1 MSLRDRVKAAK
12 ADRGGGGGRDT
23 FKRFGVTSNP
33 FPPSSQTTNN
43 PHLEGPVDKEIEERV
58 ESFIRDNKTQ
68 VVVVEGTQGTGK
80 TNVLNHYEAEIADL
94 HAGGD
99 LPGFYV
105 IRYLADPEASFEGT
119 IRRLFQELG
128 VDHLGKLAA
137 KLRKDDTLIER
148 ARSVEVRTAMR
159 KLAMST
165 PGPEAQAV
173 AISFLD
179 WLLGMRLLKIHRQHL
194 GVNFRL
200 DTVEAKTAALRD
212 LVIVSSAAGILQ
224 GIFLLLDELEKQDGV
239 LSPSAVVRYL
249 SALRAIIDALP
260 NHLFMM
266 IAVTPDAL
274 RRYSVALPAFRS
286 RLQEKVELLPL
297 QEANEAI
304 ALAEFYVAEARKA
317 AAKVKGKSGP
327 NRPILTESDIREAF
341 EALFDRS
348 RRAGD
353 AGLRQRTFLHQ
364 LYLQAEKVI
373 QGED

>member
-1 MSLRDRVKAAK
+1 MSLRDRIRAVN
-12 ADRGGGGGRDT
+12 ADKDGGGRDVIG
-23 FKRFGVTSNP
+23 RFGVLTNP

-43 PHLEGPVDKEIEERV
+43 PHMPGPIDDEIEERI
-58 ESFIRDNKTQ
+58 ESFVRDHKTQ

-80 TNVLNHYEAEIADL
+80 TNVLNHYEAEIGNL
-94 HAGGD
+94 HSGGE
-99 LPGFYV
+99 LSGFYV

-128 VDHLGKLAA
+128 TTHLVKLAA
-137 KLRKDDTLIER
+137 ALEGKEQFIEE
-148 ARSVEVRTAMR
+148 ARSVELRTALR
-159 KLAMST
+159 KLARATT
-165 PGPEAQAV
+165 PLERATTAE
-173 AISFLD
+173 SFLD
-179 WLLGMRLLKIHRQHL
+179 WLLGMRLLKQHRLDL

-212 LVIVSSAAGILQ
+212 IVLVSSAAGVLN

-286 RLQEKVELLPL
+286 RLQDRVELTPL
-297 QEANEAI
+297 MDADEAVKLADFYIGQAKKAAKEAGHSTKGTADI
-304 ALAEFYVAEARKA
+304 LDDDTIRATFQDLFERARKA
-317 AAKVKGKSGP
+317 
-327 NRPILTESDIREAF
+327 
-341 EALFDRS
+341 
-348 RRAGD
+348 GD
-353 AGLRQRTFLHQ
+353 TGLRQRLFLHS
-364 LYLQAEKVI
+364 LYQRAEKLI
-373 QGED
+373 QSS